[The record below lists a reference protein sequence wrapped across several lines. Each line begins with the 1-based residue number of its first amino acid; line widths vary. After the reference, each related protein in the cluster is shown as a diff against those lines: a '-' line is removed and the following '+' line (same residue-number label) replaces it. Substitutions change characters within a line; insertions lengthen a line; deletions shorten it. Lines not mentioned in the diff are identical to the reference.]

1 MNYLYYGNGNCSVE
15 GKVNTI
21 NIKYQGIVEI
31 FPKIPDA
38 FNIIVGDPRLI
49 IVSKPNMYLGNL
61 FEYSGEFKII
71 SVLASLDLKRVS
83 VKVKSV
89 LDYAEFINS
98 TAESMTIKSENMN
111 ASYTYKKRPN
121 KTRIRRR
128 LKDV

>member
-1 MNYLYYGNGNCSVE
+1 MADL
-15 GKVNTI
+15 I
-21 NIKYQGIVEI
+21 DI
-31 FPKIPDA
+31 F
-38 FNIIVGDPRLI
+38 
-49 IVSKPNMYLGNL
+49 
-61 FEYSGEFKII
+61 GEDFT